1 MNLGMKFRLY
11 PNKIQQ
17 NLIQQTFG
25 CTRFVYNHALAF
37 CINQYECG
45 NSIGY
50 KETNTYLQA
59 LKHNSEHQ
67 YDWLND
73 VDAHSLQQCLRDL
86 DRAYKNFFAKRA
98 KFPKFKS
105 KHNHSKS
112 YRTECVNNNITVVR
126 NYIKLPKLGY
136 VKARVTMPVPFRIL
150 NATIEQ
156 APSGKYFAV
165 LTVEV
170 SNIKPLP
177 NGNGEVGIDVGIKD
191 FYVDSNGN
199 RVSNNKFLKQ
209 SQIKLKKAQKRLS
222 KKHKDSHNW
231 EKQRIKVARI
241 YEHITNQRNDFLQKQ
256 STKLIKENQ
265 IICIEDL
272 NVKGMIKN
280 HRLANSIADVS
291 WSKFINMLEY
301 KAYPYGCTVVK
312 VPRFYASSQI
322 CHVCG
327 KKSSI
332 TKDLSVRDWICPHC
346 GTHLDRDV
354 NAAVNI
360 LNKGKEILK
369 QQLQTV

>member
-1 MNLGMKFRLY
+1 MNFGMKFRLY

-25 CTRFVYNHALAF
+25 CTRFVYNHAFAF
-37 CINQYECG
+37 RINQYECG
-45 NSIGY
+45 NPIGY
-50 KETNTYLQA
+50 KETNTYLQT
-59 LKHNSEHQ
+59 LKHDPEHK

-73 VDAHSLQQCLRDL
+73 VDAHPLQQCLRDL

-105 KHNHSKS
+105 KHNHNKN
-112 YRTECVNNNITVVR
+112 YRTECVNNNITVAG

-136 VKARVTMPVPFRIL
+136 VKAKVTMPVPLRIL

-165 LTVEV
+165 LTVEAPDIEPQL
-170 SNIKPLP
+170 ND
-177 NGNGEVGIDVGIKD
+177 GGEIGIDVGIKD

-222 KKHKDSHNW
+222 RKRKGSHNW
-231 EKQRIKVARI
+231 EKQRLKVARI
-241 YEHITNQRNDFLQKQ
+241 HEHIANRRNDFLQKQ

-272 NVKGMIKN
+272 NVKGMTKN
-280 HRLANSIADVS
+280 HRLAESIADVS
-291 WSKFINMLEY
+291 WSRFINILEY

-322 CHVCG
+322 CSDCG
-327 KKSSI
+327 FQYEG
-332 TKDLSVRDWICPHC
+332 TKDLSVRQWICPKC
-346 GTHLDRDV
+346 GSHHDRDV
-354 NAAVNI
+354 NAAMNI
-360 LNKGKEILK
+360 LHKGLK
-369 QQLQTV
+369 IRQQQLQTV